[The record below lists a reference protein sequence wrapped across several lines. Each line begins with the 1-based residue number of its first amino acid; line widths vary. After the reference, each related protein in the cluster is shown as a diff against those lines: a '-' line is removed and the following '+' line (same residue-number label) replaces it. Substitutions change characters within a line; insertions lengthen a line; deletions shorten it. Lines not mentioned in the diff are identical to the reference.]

1 MGCRS
6 VCNAQHLHTPSGTLP
21 TPCKQGR
28 TRTKLGLRDF
38 IALGEF
44 TQSIDTTRS
53 LAVNDIAFSVAG
65 LGMLRGG
72 LRIEAAY
79 TPVSDSRV
87 DIKFQSATL
96 VRTPLP
102 GGSTQCV
109 RSANQQTRHRMSMHE
124 HAICFCG
131 STINV
136 CTFDNSVIT
145 TQVMYCRAGAETAER
160 AV

>member
-1 MGCRS
+1 VKSPTSRELRQVAAGMHKSCAPARPAAMGCKS
-6 VCNAQHLHTPSGTLP
+6 LCDAQRLHTPSERLP

-38 IALGEF
+38 IALGGF

-96 VRTPLP
+96 VRALIPEC
-102 GGSTQCV
+102 STQRL
-109 RSANQQTRHRMSMHE
+109 RSAGQP
-124 HAICFCG
+124 
-131 STINV
+131 
-136 CTFDNSVIT
+136 
-145 TQVMYCRAGAETAER
+145 AGTAL
-160 AV
+160 